1 MRKQNVPKAAAK
13 STVRKNKFRFNKAN
27 LKRQVILIFIISF
40 FISTALIL
48 YVFGFPTG
56 FFGRLFSSTFV
67 FFLLISVTVMGIIPL
82 VNYVFNR
89 WLR

>member
-1 MRKQNVPKAAAK
+1 MRKQNIPKKATKPTARK
-13 STVRKNKFRFNKAN
+13 SKLRLNKAT
-27 LKRQVILIFIISF
+27 LQRQAIVIFIISF

-48 YVFGFPTG
+48 YVFGFPAG
-56 FFGRLFSSTFV
+56 FFRRLFSATFV
-67 FFLLISVTVMGIIPL
+67 FFLLIGTTVLGIIPL